1 MMKKKK
7 VLIPLL
13 VIVIVGVAAKF
24 VLAKPAPV
32 EHHKID
38 GTVYVLPKEFLLNLS
53 DGRYAKLN
61 IALVLAPGQASAPP
75 AGGEG
80 GAVTPP
86 DGFGTLEQEA
96 AIRDVVTDVVTDQKG
111 DDLISETGRER
122 IKKEILAGIRAHTDV
137 KVTEVLIP
145 DVAVQ

>member
-1 MMKKKK
+1 MKKKK

-61 IALVLAPGQASAPP
+61 VALVLAPGQPSAP
-75 AGGEG
+75 AGGGESG
-80 GAVTPP
+80 GATPP
-86 DGFGTLEQEA
+86 EGFGTLEQEA
-96 AIRDVVTDVVTDQKG
+96 AVRDVVTDVVTDQKG
-111 DDLISETGRER
+111 DDLITESGRTQV
-122 IKKEILAGIRAHTDV
+122 KQEILAGIRAHTDV
-137 KVTEVLIP
+137 KVTAVLIP

>member
-1 MMKKKK
+1 MKKKK

-13 VIVIVGVAAKF
+13 VIVIAGVAAKF

-32 EHHKID
+32 VHHKID

-61 IALVLAPGQASAPP
+61 VALVLAPGQASAP
-75 AGGEG
+75 AGGGEG
-80 GAVTPP
+80 GGTPPP

-96 AIRDVVTDVVTDQKG
+96 AVRDVVTDVVTDQKG
-111 DDLISETGRER
+111 DDLISESGREQ